1 MARRVLRLLVKESLD
16 PLVGELN
23 IPPSKYHAHRAL
35 LLASL
40 APGTSRIRGLS
51 EAGHVRHTVT
61 ALRKLGTRIRPDG
74 DTFVVEGGPYH
85 PSTREVSVG
94 SSGTTLYFLTGL
106 ASLADAPVTIVGQ
119 KYFRRRPIR
128 PLLEALSSLGV
139 DLSSPTGCPPI
150 EVSPHPPRG
159 GRATLPGTLSQWIS
173 GLLLLAPFATGPSEI
188 VVEGPFNERSYVDLT
203 IRMMAEFGLEVGV
216 ADGGRRFE
224 VEGRQEARPAC
235 VTLPPDVG
243 AAAFGLAVTAL
254 HPADVVF
261 RGLPAA
267 SAAEV
272 DHPEAELLDLV
283 QHMGLPLVLDREA
296 GAVRVRHDGIELAP
310 LTVDCRD
317 VPDMLPVLSVL
328 GSFARGT
335 TVLEHVAHV
344 RLKESD
350 RVSAMLQLNA
360 MGGSL
365 EVHGDRLVCTG
376 VERLHGADLSSFND
390 HRVLMSLAVAGTR
403 AQGETR
409 LTYPNA
415 YRISHPRFLE
425 EMAAIG
431 ASMAVELSSHPHT
444 TPRRSTPASRAA
456 GRPWPPSGASGAL
469 LTPDEAAT
477 TRIEDFV
484 RRWAAERPDD
494 LAVIEVEAAGVPE
507 RTWTWAALD
516 READAVA
523 ELLVEWGTTPGEP
536 VAYQLPNWGEF
547 AAVSLG
553 VLRAG
558 AVCCPLMPIY
568 REREMAAMLA
578 QSAARVLFVPGS
590 FRGRDYPAE
599 IVSLC
604 ASAAQ
609 DLSLAHVV
617 VLRPP
622 ARTLPA
628 RTLPGASSGSDAVR
642 WHDYAKATAAAAPAR
657 HVAGSDQPR
666 SPHERAQL
674 LFTSGTSGAPKG
686 VLHRMD
692 VLNRAAAMQA
702 RHLGLT
708 RDDRVFVPSPLAHQ
722 TGFLYGM
729 WVAFLLGAPQLL
741 QATWNGRTALGA
753 VRRWGATFVQA
764 ATPFLSDLVAA
775 VEDGGGT
782 PESLRIFVATGA
794 AVPRGLAERATR
806 VLGAAVCGAWGTTET
821 CLGSLAAPDDEPAKV
836 WGTDGR
842 ALNGVRLRVTDDEG
856 TVLAPGQEGNFEV
869 ASPCMFEGYLGHPDW
884 TAAAFTPD
892 GWYRSG
898 DLAVIDESGFVRI
911 MGRVKDVVNRGG
923 EKVPVAEIEGLL
935 LDHPMVHDV
944 AIVAMPDERLGERAC
959 AFAVADEGFDLDELR
974 RFCDARRVAKQYW
987 PERLVTVSELPR
999 NPAGK
1004 VQKYVLRD
1012 WARQLADGGGAG
1024 DERAGDERAG
1034 DERAGDE
1041 QVQSAALKREGSR

>member
-1 MARRVLRLLVKESLD
+1 MARRVLRLLVKENLD
-16 PLVGELN
+16 PLVGELT

-35 LLASL
+35 MLASL

-51 EAGHVRHTVT
+51 DAGHVRHTVA
-61 ALRKLGTRIRPDG
+61 ALRRLGTRIRVEG
-74 DTFVVEGGPYH
+74 DTFVVDGGPYH
-85 PSTREVSVG
+85 PRQREVSVG

-106 ASLADAPVTIVGQ
+106 ASLADAPVTVVGQ

-128 PLLEALSSLGV
+128 PLLEALSGLGV

-150 EVSPHPPRG
+150 EVSPHRPRG

-203 IRMMAEFGLEVGV
+203 IRMMAQFGLEVCV

-224 VEGRQEARPAC
+224 VEGGQEARPAH

-254 HPADVVF
+254 HPSDVVL
-261 RGLPAA
+261 RGLPAV

-283 QHMGLPLVLDREA
+283 TRMGLPLALDPEA

-335 TVLEHVAHV
+335 TVLEHVTHV

-350 RVSAMLQLNA
+350 RVSAMLQLND
-360 MGGSL
+360 MGGNL
-365 EVHGDRLVCTG
+365 EVRADRLVCIG
-376 VERLHGADLSSFND
+376 VDKLHGADLSSFND

-425 EMAAIG
+425 EMTAIG
-431 ASMAVELSSHPHT
+431 ASMAVELSTHLHAA
-444 TPRRSTPASRAA
+444 PRRSAPAPRARTRPRTASRAA
-456 GRPWPPSGASGAL
+456 AEVPV
-469 LTPDEAAT
+469 PDSAAA
-477 TRIEDFV
+477 TRIEDVV
-484 RRWAAERPDD
+484 RRWATERPDE
-494 LAVIEVEAAGVPE
+494 LAVVEVETVDRPA
-507 RTWTWAALD
+507 RTWTWAELD
-516 READAVA
+516 QQADAIA
-523 ELLVEWGTTPGEP
+523 RLLIEWGVATGEP

-547 AAVSLG
+547 VAVSLG

-558 AVCCPLMPIY
+558 GVCCPLMPIY
-568 REREMAAMLA
+568 REREMTEMLR

-599 IVSLC
+599 T
-604 ASAAQ
+604 AALFAHALR
-609 DLSLAHVV
+609 DLEIAHVV
-617 VLRPP
+617 IVRSGAP
-622 ARTLPA
+622 TLPSLFEHA
-628 RTLPGASSGSDAVR
+628 GAR
-642 WHDYAKATAAAAPAR
+642 WHDYTEATAAAAHTPGTA
-657 HVAGSDQPR
+657 VASRPTSPR
-666 SPHERAQL
+666 ARAQL
-674 LFTSGTSGAPKG
+674 LFTSGTSGSPKG
-686 VLHRMD
+686 VLHRME

-708 RDDRVFVPSPLAHQ
+708 ADDRIFVPSPLAHQ

-729 WVAFLLGAPQLL
+729 WVALLLGAPQLL
-741 QATWNGRTALGA
+741 QATWNGRTALDA
-753 VRRWGATFVQA
+753 VRQWRATFVQA

-775 VEDGGGT
+775 VEESGQA

-794 AVPRGLAERATR
+794 AVPRGLAELATR
-806 VLGAAVCGAWGTTET
+806 TLGAAVCGAWGTTET
-821 CLGSLAAPDDEPAKV
+821 CLGSLAAPEDEPAKV

-842 ALNGVRLRVTDDEG
+842 ALEGVRLRVTDDEG
-856 TVLAPGQEGNFEV
+856 NVLAPGQEGNFEV
-869 ASPCMFEGYLGHPDW
+869 ASECMFEGYLGHPEW

-898 DLAVIDESGFVRI
+898 DLAVIDDSGFVRI

-923 EKVPVAEIEGLL
+923 EKVPVAEIEDLL

-987 PERLVTVSELPR
+987 PERLVTVTELPR

-1004 VQKYVLRD
+1004 VQKYLLRD
-1012 WARQLADGGGAG
+1012 WARQLADDARADGGLA
-1024 DERAGDERAG
+1024 RH
-1034 DERAGDE
+1034 E
-1041 QVQSAALKREGSR
+1041 QVRSAHWTREGTR